1 MHYIVLAE
9 FKCYLP
15 VMEAGSVF
23 KRFISILFHILCGK
37 QVGVHLLEVLV
48 TQKKSNQFATH
59 SAGCVH

>member
-48 TQKKSNQFATH
+48 TQKKI
-59 SAGCVH
+59 